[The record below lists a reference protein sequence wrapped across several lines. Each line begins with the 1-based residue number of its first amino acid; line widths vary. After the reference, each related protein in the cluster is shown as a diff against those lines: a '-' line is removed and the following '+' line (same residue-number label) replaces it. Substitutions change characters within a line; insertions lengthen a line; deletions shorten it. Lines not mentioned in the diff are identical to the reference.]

1 MSHTNALPRCFHTR
15 KGEDRD
21 RLNEQE
27 EELNSCQHL
36 ERPSPIFM
44 FHLEAEG
51 EKGTRRGTWGWGARA
66 GTRGKGWKVSL
77 SADEEPREFQHFF
90 TSKAYTDS

>member
-1 MSHTNALPRCFHTR
+1 
-15 KGEDRD
+15 
-21 RLNEQE
+21 
-27 EELNSCQHL
+27 
-36 ERPSPIFM
+36 M

-77 SADEEPREFQHFF
+77 SADEEPREFEHFF